1 MQKFV
6 ISLFVIILLFF
17 NIPAQKVAFDF
28 DGTYTFYTKSQPA
41 NNMQVTKCGSLYFVS
56 CDKTNAKQVL
66 TQLKGVVGQS
76 VKFCGDKQLFNK
88 VVKKLGKAD
97 CYHLQNL
104 VVAEGFCQWI
114 DGCVTSK
121 NKKINFQVAFD
132 GEYIVVGTPTI
143 LSGF

>member
-6 ISLFVIILLFF
+6 ISLFVAILLFF

-28 DGTYTFYTKSQPA
+28 DGTYTFCTKSQPA
-41 NNMQVTKCGSLYFVS
+41 DDMQLTKCGSLYFVS
-56 CDKTNAKQVL
+56 CDKQNAKQVL
-66 TQLKGVVGQS
+66 AQLKEVVGQS
-76 VKFCGDKQLFNK
+76 VKFCGDEQLFNK
-88 VVKKLGKAD
+88 VVKSLGKAD
-97 CYHLQNL
+97 CYQVQSI
-104 VVAEGFCQWI
+104 VVAEGYCQWI